1 MKGRKRTSR
10 RVLRNF
16 LHLAA
21 TLFAINA
28 NAATAGSDEDTP
40 RPPTERMEDSARTDD
55 LHGDT
60 GHAAYR
66 HTFVL
71 AAPALDVT
79 GQGVRARVRV
89 IDEGGRNRALLALH
103 GASMVGP
110 FGHGAYTVLVKA
122 GGSTEIHRIRI
133 GPDTMPYLHF
143 TDALNA

>member
-28 NAATAGSDEDTP
+28 NAAPATGD
-40 RPPTERMEDSARTDD
+40 EDSARTPTEQTNDSARADD
-55 LHGDT
+55 MRTTSGQ
-60 GHAAYR
+60 AAYR
-66 HTFVL
+66 HTFAL

-89 IDEGGRNRALLALH
+89 IDERGRDQALLALH

-110 FGHGAYTVLVKA
+110 FAHGAYTVLVKA
-122 GGSTEIHRIRI
+122 GGATEVHRIRI

>member
-28 NAATAGSDEDTP
+28 NAAPAAGD
-40 RPPTERMEDSARTDD
+40 EDSARTPTEQTDDSARADD
-55 LHGDT
+55 LR
-60 GHAAYR
+60 AAPGQATYR
-66 HTFVL
+66 HTFTL
-71 AAPALDVT
+71 ATPALDVT

-89 IDEGGRNRALLALH
+89 IDEQGRNRALLALH
-103 GASMVGP
+103 GAGMVGP
-110 FGHGAYTVLVKA
+110 FAHGAYTVLVKA
-122 GGSTEIHRIRI
+122 GGATEVHRIRI

-143 TDALNA
+143 ADALNT